1 MRRFVLRKIQSPV
14 PKQTQVYEVLKQAIL
29 DARFQPGEV
38 LSIRALAASLGTSTM
53 PVREAA
59 TRLITERALEA
70 LPNRGLRVPTLS
82 PDEARDILRV
92 RVVLEGMAASL
103 AAETITAA
111 EIVKLEQCELELER
125 AVRRKQLP
133 EAVQHNLKF
142 HIGISRA
149 SRSKTVVSLIE
160 ALYLRY
166 APRIYTTMRRLPG
179 NPAKQVHYI
188 HTYHAA
194 ILAALRRADPQAA
207 RQAVEADLLDAL
219 RLESR
224 PDLADQNTAPIVHSS
239 SRQAVASKAA
249 AGGRRSTSRRAHRR
263 DTLPS

>member
-1 MRRFVLRKIQSPV
+1 MRHFVLEKIHSPV

-70 LPNRGLRVPTLS
+70 LPNRGLRVPMLS
-82 PDEARDILRV
+82 SDEARDILRV
-92 RVVLEGMAASL
+92 RVVLEGMAASF
-103 AAETITAA
+103 AAEAITAS
-111 EIVKLEQCELELER
+111 EIVQLEHCELELER
-125 AVRRKQLP
+125 AVQKKQLS

-149 SRSKTVVSLIE
+149 SRSETVVSLIE

-179 NPAKQVHYI
+179 NSAQQVDYI
-188 HTYHAA
+188 RTYHEA

-207 RQAVEADLLDAL
+207 RQAVEADLLDTL

-224 PDLADQNTAPIVHSS
+224 ADVADQPMASKVHSS
-239 SRQAVASKAA
+239 SRNPVASKAA
-249 AGGRRSTSRRAHRR
+249 ARGRGSTSRRTANRG
-263 DTLPS
+263 